1 MLSGFFC
8 NVQGHIIANKF
19 VVLAKVRHSQR
30 MNDALIQVWII
41 TAKDGTINC
50 AHCLGC
56 KAGLTESCSRI
67 ASVLFYLEAWTKV
80 NGRLSC
86 TQLSALGYFP
96 GLPTRRNTLVSEI
109 LTLNPLKE
117 MKADLDETIEN
128 LNEGIKV
135 EVFAESPVQKPEVP
149 VPTQAEMA
157 NFYLDL
163 SK

>member
-1 MLSGFFC
+1 
-8 NVQGHIIANKF
+8 
-19 VVLAKVRHSQR
+19 
-30 MNDALIQVWII
+30 
-41 TAKDGTINC
+41 
-50 AHCLGC
+50 
-56 KAGLTESCSRI
+56 
-67 ASVLFYLEAWTKV
+67 
-80 NGRLSC
+80 
-86 TQLSALGYFP
+86 
-96 GLPTRRNTLVSEI
+96 
-109 LTLNPLKE
+109 